1 MVQLQTCKYLSI
13 IMSRPEHSAPPEIF
27 YNEAEAEKYTNNTR
41 MMNIQVRFDVHFDRL
56 YILHLQAE
64 MTERALELLCLPDEP
79 CYLLDLGCGSGLS
92 GECIE
97 EQVDFTSFSSNFLLL
112 VLIGSQLGWT

>member
-1 MVQLQTCKYLSI
+1 
-13 IMSRPEHSAPPEIF
+13 
-27 YNEAEAEKYTNNTR
+27 
-41 MMNIQVRFDVHFDRL
+41 
-56 YILHLQAE
+56 

-97 EQVDFTSFSSNFLLL
+97 EQVIFIDDWELWKLESFMEVGAN
-112 VLIGSQLGWT
+112 